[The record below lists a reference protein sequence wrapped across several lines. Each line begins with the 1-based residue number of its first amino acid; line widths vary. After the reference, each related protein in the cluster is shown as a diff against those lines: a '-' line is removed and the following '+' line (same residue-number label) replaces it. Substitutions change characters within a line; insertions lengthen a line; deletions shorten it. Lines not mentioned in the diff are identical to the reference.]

1 MAAKLPDGSQLAIA
15 SAYAAAKSV
24 TAITN
29 AAAPSVSATGHGLLV
44 GDFVEITSGW
54 GEVNGR
60 IFKVASST
68 TDAFTIA
75 GIDTTDVTKFPVGSS
90 AGSVRKIS
98 TWTQVMQV
106 LMFETQGGEQQFVN
120 FSFMEEDFERQLPSI
135 MSAMSLR
142 IGLADDPTLP
152 GYIAMK
158 AASDTR
164 AMTGYKL
171 ALRDGGNILYNGI
184 TSVNETPTTSKGQVM
199 IINATVALQGKA
211 VRV

>member
-15 SAYAAAKSV
+15 STYAAAKSV

-90 AGSVRKIS
+90 AGRVRKIS
-98 TWTQVMQV
+98 AWTPVTQV
-106 LMFETQGGEQQFVN
+106 LTFERQGGEQQFVN
-120 FSFMEEDFERQLPSI
+120 FSFMEEDVERQLPSI
-135 MSAMSLR
+135 ISAMSLR
-142 IGLADDPTLP
+142 IGLADDPTLA

-164 AMTGYKL
+164 ALTGYKL
-171 ALRDGGNILYNGI
+171 ALRDGSNILYNGI

-199 IINATVALQGKA
+199 TINSTVALQSKA